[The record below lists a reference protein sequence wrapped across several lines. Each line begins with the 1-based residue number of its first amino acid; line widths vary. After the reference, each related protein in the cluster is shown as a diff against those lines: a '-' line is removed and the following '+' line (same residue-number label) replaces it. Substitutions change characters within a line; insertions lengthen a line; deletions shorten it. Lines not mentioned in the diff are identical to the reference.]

1 MSVADNVIKMA
12 KRKAEEI
19 KTVSKFPAP
28 PIDKINYRAKKE
40 PLFRLLGKNPDIS
53 LDDINL
59 AISKM
64 YPDYYIQALE
74 ITKGSLIHRTDVDP
88 TSHPV
93 SVSDPLDPAK
103 RKIVERPNMDF
114 FGIMKKRYAIVD
126 NPDLDEPIR
135 EQLYDSLPKEA
146 LTEGSV
152 ELVEKTSEGG
162 SIARWGYHFNG
173 LGREIRQLNK
183 SKTQLNFMVRIVNSF
198 GGQTGIR
205 LQAGALDLFCTNGCT
220 SAELSSQ
227 SFGHT
232 IGFDPSQVKKFIEE
246 QVDFFQKRVE
256 LWQSW
261 ANKEI
266 TASQASEFLKKA
278 FPASASEIKKAEE
291 KGFTVGEATSRK
303 MRKMMEQLE
312 AEAEERGHTIWAL
325 YSALT
330 NYSSHNS
337 DRFGVKNSAN
347 SDNVET
353 TLIERERE
361 VNKVIELPEFKELEL
376 A

>member
-1 MSVADNVIKMA
+1 MNVADNVIKMA
-12 KRKAEEI
+12 IEKAEET

-28 PIDKINYRAKKE
+28 PIDLVNYRAVKE
-40 PLFRLLGKNPDIS
+40 PLFKRVARFDNEVNNGGFVYDEVPAS
-53 LDDINL
+53 VG
-59 AISKM
+59 S
-64 YPDYYIQALE
+64 YIV
-74 ITKGSLIHRTDVDP
+74 RTDNTDI
-88 TSHPV
+88 
-93 SVSDPLDPAK
+93 L
-103 RKIVERPNMDF
+103 
-114 FGIMKKRYAIVD
+114 GIMKKRYAIVD
-126 NPDLDEPIR
+126 NPDLDAPIR

-152 ELVEKTSEGG
+152 KLVEKTSEGG
-162 SIARWGYHFNG
+162 SIARWGYHFDG

-205 LQAGALDLFCTNGCT
+205 LQAGALDLWCTNGCT

-232 IGFDPSQVKKFIEE
+232 IGFDPVQVKKFIEE
-246 QVDFFQKRVE
+246 QAKFFQKRVE

-266 TASQASEFLKKA
+266 TARQAMEVLQSA
-278 FPASASEIKKAEE
+278 YPASASEIKKAEE

-312 AEAEERGHTIWAL
+312 REAEARGHTVWAL

-337 DRFGVKNSAN
+337 ERFGVKNSAN
-347 SDNVET
+347 ADNVET

-361 VNKVIELPEFKELEL
+361 VNKVIELPEFKEL
-376 A
+376 AVA

>member
-12 KRKAEEI
+12 IEKAEET

-28 PIDKINYRAKKE
+28 PIDLVNQRAVKD
-40 PLFRLLGKNPDIS
+40 PLFKRVARFDNEVNNGGFVYEEVPAS
-53 LDDINL
+53 VG
-59 AISKM
+59 S
-64 YPDYYIQALE
+64 YIV
-74 ITKGSLIHRTDVDP
+74 RTDNTDI
-88 TSHPV
+88 
-93 SVSDPLDPAK
+93 L
-103 RKIVERPNMDF
+103 
-114 FGIMKKRYAIVD
+114 GIMKKRYAIVD

-152 ELVEKTSEGG
+152 KLVEKTSEGG
-162 SIARWGYHFNG
+162 SIARWGYHFDG

-205 LQAGALDLFCTNGCT
+205 LQAGALDLWCTNGCT

-246 QVDFFQKRVE
+246 QAELFQKRVE
-256 LWQSW
+256 LWQMW

-266 TASQASEFLKKA
+266 TSAQAEQFLKVA
-278 FPASASEIKKAEE
+278 FAKDNMVKTKKELIEGGMDKKLAEQEAMANASSL
-291 KGFTVGEATSRK
+291 R
-303 MRKMMEQLE
+303 MRQMMDQLVLE
-312 AEAEERGHTIWAL
+312 AEDRGHTVWAL

-337 DRFGVKNSAN
+337 ERFGVKNSAN
-347 SDNVET
+347 ADNVET

-361 VNKVIELPEFKELEL
+361 VNKVIELPEFKEL
-376 A
+376 AVA

>member
-12 KRKAEEI
+12 IEEAEKT

-28 PIDKINYRAKKE
+28 PIDLVNYRAVKE
-40 PLFRLLGKNPDIS
+40 PLFKRVARFDNEVNNGGFVYEEVPAS
-53 LDDINL
+53 VG
-59 AISKM
+59 S
-64 YPDYYIQALE
+64 YIV
-74 ITKGSLIHRTDVDP
+74 RTDNTDI
-88 TSHPV
+88 
-93 SVSDPLDPAK
+93 L
-103 RKIVERPNMDF
+103 
-114 FGIMKKRYAIVD
+114 GIMKKRYAIVD

-205 LQAGALDLFCTNGCT
+205 LQAGALDLWCTNGCT

-232 IGFDPSQVKKFIEE
+232 VGFNPSQVKTFIEE

-256 LWQSW
+256 LWQMW

-266 TASQASEFLKKA
+266 TARQAMEVLKSA
-278 FPASASEIKKAEE
+278 YPASASEIKKAEE

-312 AEAEERGHTIWAL
+312 AEAEARGHTVWAL

-337 DRFGVKNSAN
+337 DRFGVKNSVNA
-347 SDNVET
+347 DNVET

-361 VNKVIELPEFKELEL
+361 VNKVIELPEFKEL
-376 A
+376 AAA

>member
-1 MSVADNVIKMA
+1 MNVADNVIKMA
-12 KRKAEEI
+12 IEKAEET

-28 PIDKINYRAKKE
+28 PINLVNYRAVKE
-40 PLFRLLGKNPDIS
+40 PLFKRVARFDNEVNNGGFVYEEVPAS
-53 LDDINL
+53 VG
-59 AISKM
+59 S
-64 YPDYYIQALE
+64 YIV
-74 ITKGSLIHRTDVDP
+74 RTDNTDI
-88 TSHPV
+88 
-93 SVSDPLDPAK
+93 L
-103 RKIVERPNMDF
+103 
-114 FGIMKKRYAIVD
+114 GIMKKRYAIVD

-152 ELVEKTSEGG
+152 KLVEKTSEGG
-162 SIARWGYHFNG
+162 SIARWGYHFDG

-183 SKTQLNFMVRIVNSF
+183 SETQLNFMVRIVNSF

-205 LQAGALDLFCTNGCT
+205 LQAGALDLWCTNGCT

-232 IGFDPSQVKKFIEE
+232 IGFDPSQVKTFIEE
-246 QVDFFQKRVE
+246 QVEFFQKRVE

-266 TASQASEFLKKA
+266 TSKQASEVLKA
-278 FPASASEIKKAEE
+278 SYPASKSEIKKAEE

-312 AEAEERGHTIWAL
+312 REAEARGHTVWAL

-337 DRFGVKNSAN
+337 ERFGVKNSAN
-347 SDNVET
+347 ADNVET

-361 VNKVIELPEFKELEL
+361 VNKVIELPEFKEL
-376 A
+376 AVA